1 MGKKLLGVIG
11 VVFLVSLSAMFA
23 VLATAANARSST
35 TTLTLWHNYGTEG
48 NAVATNNLVRA
59 FEKSHP
65 DIKIKV
71 VSQPAENYF
80 ALLQAASISKTGP
93 DLATMWTGLFAL
105 KYQKFIADLK
115 PYFSAAERA
124 KLNGIRYMAPDF
136 NPAKGFLVMPLEVQ
150 FYIGFYNKALFKKA
164 GLSGPPESWA
174 ELQTACQKLN
184 AKGITP
190 ILVGADSQAISATFL
205 PWYDFSY
212 LMAGILSP
220 DQWRGLYTGKVA
232 WNSPLVTAAVTKWA
246 ALRTSGCT
254 NKDVL
259 TRLDVLGQF
268 AKGKAAMIFDGNW
281 DTATLQKG
289 LGSKLGAFAPPYQ
302 NPKIRGVIQYPGDG
316 FSLMSYSKHKDEA
329 VQFLKFM
336 QTPAALKI
344 VSAAGLIPDVRGYKT
359 TNPVL
364 NEMLDLSAK
373 QGYAKYPML
382 DNVIQPEVVTVGQKL
397 LVAAFGGTISVPK
410 ALDGMTSTHDAI
422 PDDRKGPVYR

>member
-11 VVFLVSLSAMFA
+11 VVFLVALSAMFA
-23 VLATAANARSST
+23 VLATTANARSST

-316 FSLMSYSKHKDEA
+316 FSLMKLLEAQGRGRAVPEVHADAGCSQDRLGRGPDPGRQGIQDDESRPQRDA
-329 VQFLKFM
+329 RSVRE
-336 QTPAALKI
+336 
-344 VSAAGLIPDVRGYKT
+344 AGLRQVPDAR
-359 TNPVL
+359 
-364 NEMLDLSAK
+364 
-373 QGYAKYPML
+373 
-382 DNVIQPEVVTVGQKL
+382 
-397 LVAAFGGTISVPK
+397 
-410 ALDGMTSTHDAI
+410 
-422 PDDRKGPVYR
+422 

>member
-11 VVFLVSLSAMFA
+11 VVFLVALSAMFA

-105 KYQKFIADLK
+105 KYQKFLADLK

-232 WNSPLVTAAVTKWA
+232 WNSPLVTAAATKWA
-246 ALRTSGCT
+246 ALRTLGVHEQGRADETRRPRPVREGQGCHDLRRELGHGHAPEGRSGRSSA
-254 NKDVL
+254 L
-259 TRLDVLGQF
+259 SPRRTR
-268 AKGKAAMIFDGNW
+268 
-281 DTATLQKG
+281 T
-289 LGSKLGAFAPPYQ
+289 
-302 NPKIRGVIQYPGDG
+302 RR
-316 FSLMSYSKHKDEA
+316 
-329 VQFLKFM
+329 
-336 QTPAALKI
+336 
-344 VSAAGLIPDVRGYKT
+344 SAA
-359 TNPVL
+359 
-364 NEMLDLSAK
+364 S
-373 QGYAKYPML
+373 
-382 DNVIQPEVVTVGQKL
+382 
-397 LVAAFGGTISVPK
+397 S
-410 ALDGMTSTHDAI
+410 STRAMAS
-422 PDDRKGPVYR
+422 RS